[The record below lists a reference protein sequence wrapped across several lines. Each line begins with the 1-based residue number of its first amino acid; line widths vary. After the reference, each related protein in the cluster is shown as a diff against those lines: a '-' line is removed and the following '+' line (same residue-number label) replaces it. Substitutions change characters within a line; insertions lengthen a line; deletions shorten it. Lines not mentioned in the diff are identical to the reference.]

1 MPVKKKPA
9 SKPAVKKQADKKGAS
24 DKKVVKD
31 AVPAKKSDARTKAAH
46 IAKKKLVKDP
56 VAKKTSSV
64 KVTVQDIASKE
75 LAAMETEFREEQSI
89 QDIVAK
95 EIAALEAALEAEFRE
110 EQADKTAPT
119 FKCKPRAKAKTDAI
133 KLAPVPSPE
142 QAESV
147 LGGCDILK
155 EAAGIR
161 EDVTVEIPVSTMSS
175 GPSKVRA
182 SLNAMDPL
190 VDEEGVELSIVEEA
204 IYPHMDDPNFFK
216 SRDQVVCEELAAMAE
231 DLRQFN
237 KHFQDRIDAIAQRF
251 APAKGPFAFFTQD

>member
-1 MPVKKKPA
+1 MP
-9 SKPAVKKQADKKGAS
+9 VKKQADKKKAPA
-24 DKKVVKD
+24 KKVVKK
-31 AVPAKKSDARTKAAH
+31 AAPIKKSDARTKAAPKAAPV
-46 IAKKKLVKDP
+46 AKKKLVKGP
-56 VAKKTSSV
+56 VAKKASSV
-64 KVTVQDIASKE
+64 KVAVQDIAAKE
-75 LAAMETEFREEQSI
+75 IAALETEFREEQSI

-95 EIAALEAALEAEFRE
+95 EIAALEAALEAEFRG
-110 EQADKTAPT
+110 EQADKTAPA

-133 KLAPVPSPE
+133 KLAPVPGPE

-161 EDVTVEIPVSTMSS
+161 EDVTVEIPVSTMPS

-190 VDEEGVELSIVEEA
+190 MDEEGVELSIMEEA
-204 IYPHMDDPNFFK
+204 LYPHMGDPNFFK
-216 SRDQVVCEELAAMAE
+216 SRDQIVGEELAALAE

-237 KHFQDRIDAIAQRF
+237 KHFQDRIDAITQRF
-251 APAKGPFAFFTQD
+251 APVKDLSAFFTQD